1 MTLQN
6 YTEGCV
12 NMNQFNKEKFISSVK
27 EAVKMKYA
35 KSLDDALAY
44 EKFNAVSMT
53 LMEMLSDDWQAT
65 SKAYSN
71 KKQASYLSAEYLMGR
86 ALGNNLISLGLYNEV
101 SDALNEL
108 GVSLNAVE
116 EAEEDAGLG
125 NGGLGRL
132 AACFMDS
139 AATEDLPLTGYGIRY
154 DFGIFKQ
161 KFEEG
166 CQVEEVDNWL
176 KYGDPWSVRRIEDTV
191 LVEFADET
199 IQAIPYDTPIV
210 GYGTNNIN
218 TLRLWKAEA
227 VDAFDFKLFNDQA
240 YAESVEKK
248 NSAEDISRVLYP
260 NDSEQAGKI
269 LRLKQQYFF
278 VSASLQDM
286 IRSFKAKGQ
295 TDFNK
300 FPEYYAIQLNDTHP
314 AVAIPEMMRLL
325 MDIEGLEWS
334 QAWAIVTK
342 TFAYT
347 NHTILAEALE
357 QWWNGFYKEV
367 LPRIYEILVKID
379 EQFVAELTDK
389 GYDEEQI
396 ESMRVISDDM
406 IKMAWLSIYGSYAV
420 NGVAYLHT
428 ELLKHEEL
436 NDWYQLYPNKFQNKT
451 NGITQRRWMA
461 LANKELSAYVTELLG
476 SNEWINDLERIKELE
491 KFADDEAVLEKFM
504 DIKREKKVQ
513 LAEYIKEHE
522 GIEIDPD
529 SLFDIQVKRLHEY
542 KRQLLNAFHILD
554 LYYKIK
560 ENPSMDIVKRTFI
573 FGAKAAPG
581 YIRAKSIIRF
591 INDIAELVN
600 NDEDVAGRI
609 KVVFVQNYR
618 VSYGERIFS
627 AADLSEQ
634 ISTAGKEASGTGNM
648 KFMLNGTPTIGTL
661 DGANVEIVEEAG
673 EENNFIFG
681 LTVDEIKEMKPSYDP
696 KKPYMSVKGLKTVVD
711 ALIDVTF
718 DYTGDEDMQ
727 ELYASLMKGAS
738 WHKADHYF
746 VLEDFDAYRAK
757 QMDVDAAFRDKKAWA
772 RKCWMN
778 MCNASKFSSD
788 RTILE
793 YAKDIWQIEK
803 NRI

>member
-1 MTLQN
+1 M
-6 YTEGCV
+6 
-12 NMNQFNKEKFISSVK
+12 MFDKKKFIQSVK
-27 EAVKMKYA
+27 DSTRMKYA
-35 KSLDDALAY
+35 KSFDSAYEY

-53 LMEMLSDDWQAT
+53 LMEMLSEDWSNT
-65 SKAYSN
+65 KEAYGK

-86 ALGNNLISLGLYNEV
+86 ALGNNLISLGLYSEV
-101 SDALNEL
+101 QEALDEL
-108 GVSLNAVE
+108 GVSLNSVE

-161 KFEEG
+161 KFEDG
-166 CQVEEVDNWL
+166 CQVEQVDNWL

-191 LVEFADET
+191 MVEFADET
-199 IQAIPYDTPIV
+199 IQAVPYDTPIV
-210 GYGTNNIN
+210 GYGTNNVN
-218 TLRLWKAEA
+218 TLRLWKAESLE
-227 VDAFDFKLFNDQA
+227 AFDFKLFNDQS
-240 YAESVEKK
+240 YSESVEKK

-286 IRSFKAKGQ
+286 LKDFKKKSS
-295 TDFNK
+295 DFNE
-300 FPEYYAIQLNDTHP
+300 FPEYYSIQLNDTHP

-325 MDIEGLEWS
+325 MDNEGLSWENAWS
-334 QAWAIVTK
+334 IVTR

-357 QWWNGFYKEV
+357 QWWNGFYKEI
-367 LPRIYEILVKID
+367 LPRIYEILVLID
-379 EQFVAELTDK
+379 EQFVEELEAK
-389 GYDEEQI
+389 GYDAEQI
-396 ESMRVISDDM
+396 ESMRVISNDM
-406 IKMAWLSIYGSYAV
+406 IKMAWLSIYGCFAV

-436 NDWYQLYPNKFQNKT
+436 NDWYKLYPSKFQNKT

-476 SNEWINDLERIKELE
+476 TDEWVNHLEEIKELE

-504 DIKREKKVQ
+504 AIKREKKVQ

-522 GIEIDPD
+522 GIEVDPD

-554 LYYKIK
+554 LYNRIK
-560 ENPSMDIVKRTFI
+560 ADPSIDIVKRTFI

-581 YIRAKSIIRF
+581 YIRAKSVIKF

-681 LTVDEIKEMKPSYDP
+681 MTVEDIAKIKDNYDP
-696 KKPYMSVKGLKTVVD
+696 KVPYMTVPGLKKVVD

-727 ELYASLMKGAS
+727 ELYTSLLKGAS
-738 WHKADHYF
+738 WHQADNYF
-746 VLEDFDAYRAK
+746 IFEDFEAYRNA
-757 QMDVDAAFRDKKAWA
+757 QNDVDAAFRDKKAWA

-788 RTILE
+788 RTICE
-793 YAKDIWQIEK
+793 YAKDIWNIEK